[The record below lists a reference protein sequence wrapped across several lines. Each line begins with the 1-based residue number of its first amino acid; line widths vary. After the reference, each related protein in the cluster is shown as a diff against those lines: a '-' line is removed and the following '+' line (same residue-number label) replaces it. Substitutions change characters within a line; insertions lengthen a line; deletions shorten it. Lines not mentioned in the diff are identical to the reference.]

1 METVIEYVRLKT
13 QQLHP
18 QGAEQKGS
26 TETQSPPYQTQITNQ
41 LNFALN
47 T

>member
-13 QQLHP
+13 RQIHP

-26 TETQSPPYQTQITNQ
+26 TETPNPPNQTQITNQ
-41 LNFALN
+41 FNSALS